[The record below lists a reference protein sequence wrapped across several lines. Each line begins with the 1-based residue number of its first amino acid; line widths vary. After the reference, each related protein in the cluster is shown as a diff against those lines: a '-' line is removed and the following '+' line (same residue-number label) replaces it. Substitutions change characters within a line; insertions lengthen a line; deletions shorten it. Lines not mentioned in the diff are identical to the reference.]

1 MLKHLIK
8 YPSSNINKT
17 KALFML
23 HGFGSNETDL
33 FSFTNVLPGNLMI
46 ISIRA
51 PYKLEYGGYAWYDI
65 QIDSKGLKHSN
76 NFQAEDSLYQINNFI
91 DNITTQYKIDT
102 QNINL
107 MGFSQGAILSYALS
121 FWHPEKFKNIIA
133 LSGYINRNIMPVD
146 FSFEKY
152 KDLNYFISHGT
163 YDDIIPVEKAREI
176 LPYLDERNIKY
187 TYNEY
192 SMGHEVN
199 KACMNDML
207 KWINQNL

>member
-1 MLKHLIK
+1 
-8 YPSSNINKT
+8 
-17 KALFML
+17 ML
-23 HGFGSNETDL
+23 HGFGSNEADL
-33 FSFTNVLPGNLMI
+33 FSLAGMMPDNLLI

-51 PYKLEYGGYAWYDI
+51 PYALEFGGYAWYDI
-65 QIDSKGLKHSN
+65 QISPEGLKRSD
-76 NFQAEDSLYQINNFI
+76 NFQAEDSLHQINLFI
-91 DNITTQYKIDT
+91 DKILREHQIDPD
-102 QNINL
+102 NINL
-107 MGFSQGAILSYALS
+107 LGFSQGAILSYALS
-121 FWHPEKFKNIIA
+121 LLYPEKIKNIIA
-133 LSGYINRNIMPVD
+133 LSGYINRDIMPVD

-152 KDLNYFISHGT
+152 KHLNFFISHGI